1 MPDIQSTVAVL
12 ATRVREPNESD
23 WNKMVRLL
31 KYLNGTRQ
39 KCLTL
44 RVDKLNILKWYVD
57 VSFAVHPDFKRHTG
71 GVLSMDHGAL
81 ISYV

>member
-1 MPDIQSTVAVL
+1 VL

-44 RVDKLNILKWYVD
+44 RVDKLNILNWYVD
-57 VSFAVHPDFKRHTG
+57 VSFAVHPDFKIHTG
-71 GVLSMDHGAL
+71 ILTMGVKKGRVA
-81 ISYV
+81 IARYRK